1 MDQAVDYRNIST
13 QQIVIIGASYA
24 GISTAHYLLKHV
36 IPQLPPKTRRIV
48 LVSPSLETFCRPAC
62 PRALIADS
70 MFPQD
75 KLFVNVPALFQQY
88 SGDNFEF
95 LHGEAVNLDHG
106 NRKVTVKLAENS
118 TQQQLP
124 YHTLVIATGSSTVSP
139 LLGYTKDSVFLRKKW
154 QEFRDA
160 LPLAESIV
168 IAGGGPAG
176 VETAGELGEY
186 LNGRGFLKNG
196 RSPSV
201 AITLITS
208 GKELLPV
215 LRPSIAKN
223 AELLL
228 GDVGVRVIKQTKVVS
243 VSPRS
248 AGIEE
253 VATNARIDLHDG
265 TKLEAD
271 IYIPAVGVTYNTKFI
286 DNSLL
291 TSDGRVETSS
301 ATLRISNGG
310 NSTFAI
316 GDVSSAARPAVHNV
330 FAQVPVVC
338 ENIRRDL
345 LNVEDGGDK
354 TFIEDTRETQLV
366 PIGKSKAVGAA
377 MGWSLPS
384 FLVWLIKGRDYW
396 LWTTDRL
403 WSGRQWNKRS

>member
-1 MDQAVDYRNIST
+1 
-13 QQIVIIGASYA
+13 
-24 GISTAHYLLKHV
+24 
-36 IPQLPPKTRRIV
+36 
-48 LVSPSLETFCRPAC
+48 
-62 PRALIADS
+62 

-160 LPLAESIV
+160 LPLAKSIV

-228 GDVGVRVIKQTKVVS
+228 GDVGVRVITQTKVVS

-265 TKLEAD
+265 TKLQAD

-301 ATLRISNGG
+301 ATLRITNGG

-345 LNVEDGGDK
+345 LKVEDGGDR